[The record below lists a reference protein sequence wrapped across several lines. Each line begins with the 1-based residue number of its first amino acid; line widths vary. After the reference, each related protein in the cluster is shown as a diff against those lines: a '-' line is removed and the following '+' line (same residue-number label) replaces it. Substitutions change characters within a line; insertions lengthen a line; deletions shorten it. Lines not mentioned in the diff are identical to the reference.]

1 MQLTNIARDVV
12 EDKNRNREYIEYNF
26 SSIKKT
32 IHNAEIF
39 YKRSFFA
46 IGSIP
51 IRSRFSIIVA
61 RRVYKKIGE
70 YILKKENIEN
80 YNKAGKIYV
89 PIPVKLQET
98 ILSIIDFLKLLFIKN
113 ISYYDNENH
122 SILSQEINLNERI

>member
-1 MQLTNIARDVV
+1 
-12 EDKNRNREYIEYNF
+12 
-26 SSIKKT
+26 
-32 IHNAEIF
+32 
-39 YKRSFFA
+39 
-46 IGSIP
+46 
-51 IRSRFSIIVA
+51 VA

-70 YILKKENIEN
+70 YILEKENIEN

-113 ISYYDNENH
+113 ISYYNNENH